1 MGSPVVLPLV
11 GEQSK
16 ILFNFLVLAFYFAV
30 SFRVEGS
37 GKTGLN
43 TESFVES
50 AYEASRK
57 LRASI
62 RENFLWET
70 VKTEHIPVVDICSAF
85 GCQIGLAG
93 H

>member
-1 MGSPVVLPLV
+1 MGSPVILTLV

-16 ILFNFLVLAFYFAV
+16 ILFNLLILPLYFPIAF
-30 SFRVEGS
+30 RMIGR
-37 GKTGLN
+37 GKTGLD

-50 AYEASRK
+50 AHEASRK

-62 RENFLWET
+62 RENFLRQT
-70 VKTEHIPVVDICSAF
+70 VKTEHIPVVDICSSF
-85 GCQIGLAG
+85 CYQIGLAG